1 MHMGCHGIGIS
12 RLIGSIASLL
22 SSPTGLNWPRAIAP
36 WEVVVVCNHSTEGE
50 SVYDVL
56 QQAGVDVVLD
66 DRGGRGLGWK
76 LKDADLIGYPVVVVV
91 GRGWENGLVEVQCGR
106 KEVKKEV
113 KVEEVKEVVGELLEG
128 L

>member
-1 MHMGCHGIGIS
+1 
-12 RLIGSIASLL
+12 
-22 SSPTGLNWPRAIAP
+22 
-36 WEVVVVCNHSTEGE
+36 
-50 SVYDVL
+50 
-56 QQAGVDVVLD
+56 
-66 DRGGRGLGWK
+66 LGWK